1 MILLKR
7 GFLLLPVMAAMAWAQ
22 DAPPAAA
29 QSSTDPEAALRA
41 RAQEFFQ
48 LQVEKKYRPAEAM
61 VADDTKDLYY
71 DGRKFNISAFTIEK
85 IEMRDSKDHA
95 TITIKAKVRKAL
107 PGAGIVDF
115 ETVTPTLW
123 KVENGEWRYYIDQ
136 SAEANSPFGKFNP
149 GKTDGGAATPKA
161 ISAQIDA
168 VSSLDNAVQ
177 ADRKSVNL
185 KAGGPEETVTIT
197 NELPGGVDLDLE
209 TTKIEGLK
217 AELEKRHLGAN
228 EKTVLHLH
236 ATGSNAGSGVAR
248 ISVSPL
254 GTQLEVRFTI
264 E

>member
-1 MILLKR
+1 MIHLKR

-22 DAPPAAA
+22 DAPPAAV

-71 DGRKFNISAFTIEK
+71 DGRKFNINSFTIEK
-85 IEMRDSKDHA
+85 IEMNGKDHA

-115 ETVTPTLW
+115 ETVTSTLW

-136 SAEANSPFGKFNP
+136 SAEADSPFGKFKP
-149 GKTDGGAATPKA
+149 GKTDGGPTTAKS
-161 ISAQIDA
+161 ISSRIDA
-168 VSSLDNAVQ
+168 VSSLDSAVQ
-177 ADRKSVNL
+177 IDRKSVNL

-197 NELPGGVDLDLE
+197 NELPGGVDLALQ
-209 TTKIEGLK
+209 TTKIDGLT

-228 EKTVLHLH
+228 EKTALHLH
-236 ATGSNAGSGVAR
+236 ATGKDAGSGVAR

-254 GTQLEVRFTI
+254 GTQLEVQFTI